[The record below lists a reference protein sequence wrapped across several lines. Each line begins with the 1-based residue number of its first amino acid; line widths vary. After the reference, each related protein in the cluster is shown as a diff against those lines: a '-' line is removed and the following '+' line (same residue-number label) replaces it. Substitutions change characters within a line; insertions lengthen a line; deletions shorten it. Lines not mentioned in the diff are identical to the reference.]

1 MVEGLAIKY
10 IPLGVFD
17 YPRGYQQYWVGYTS
31 VSHSLRGIMT
41 PPSTATAVTTLA
53 PDTLRSWIS
62 EHQDLV
68 VIDVRSAAEF
78 ESMHIRGSYN
88 VPLPLLSEHTDEL
101 AARLGRRVV
110 LVCQS
115 GARAEQARHRLGR
128 SGMDTAYVLTGGVP
142 GFTAA
147 GGDVVKGRD
156 RWDLERQ
163 VRLVAGSLVIVGL
176 AGGKF
181 ISPKIRMLAGAI
193 GTGLTFSAATNTCA
207 MGQAISAM
215 PWNKAAK
222 EPTRESAI
230 LSLPVTTDVNIDVKA
245 GAKAS

>member
-1 MVEGLAIKY
+1 M
-10 IPLGVFD
+10 
-17 YPRGYQQYWVGYTS
+17 TS
-31 VSHSLRGIMT
+31 
-41 PPSTATAVTTLA
+41 PSTAAVTALA
-53 PDTLRSWIS
+53 PETLQSWIT

-88 VPLPLLSEHTDEL
+88 VPLPLLAEHTDEL
-101 AARLGRRVV
+101 AARLGSRVV

-115 GARAEQARHRLGR
+115 GVRAEQARQRLARAGIE
-128 SGMDTAYVLTGGVP
+128 TAYVLAGGAP
-142 GFTAA
+142 GYAAA
-147 GGDVVKGRD
+147 GGDVVRGKD

-163 VRLVAGSLVIVGL
+163 VRLVAGSLVMLGL

-181 ISPKIRMLAGAI
+181 VSPRIRTLAGVI

-207 MGQAISAM
+207 MGKALAAM

-230 LSLPVTTDVNIDVKA
+230 LALPAA
-245 GAKAS
+245 GGKSTEAAA

>member
-1 MVEGLAIKY
+1 MIRLE
-10 IPLGVFD
+10 
-17 YPRGYQQYWVGYTS
+17 RTS
-31 VSHSLRGIMT
+31 MT
-41 PPSTATAVTTLA
+41 RPSPSASTSSTSASPAAPVTALDPETLQ
-53 PDTLRSWIS
+53 SWFQ
-62 EHQDLV
+62 EHKDLV

-78 ESMHIRGSYN
+78 ESLHIRGSYN

-101 AARLGRRVV
+101 AARLGSRVV

-115 GARAEQARHRLGR
+115 GARAEQARQRLG
-128 SGMDTAYVLTGGVP
+128 GAGIGTAYVLTGGVP
-142 GFTAA
+142 GFAAA
-147 GGDVVKGRD
+147 GGDVVRGKA

-163 VRLVAGSLVIVGL
+163 VRLAAGSLVVLGL

-181 ISPKIRMLAGAI
+181 VSPKIRLLAGAI

-230 LSLPVTTDVNIDVKA
+230 LQFPAA
-245 GAKAS
+245 GNGTPEAKAS

>member
-1 MVEGLAIKY
+1 
-10 IPLGVFD
+10 
-17 YPRGYQQYWVGYTS
+17 
-31 VSHSLRGIMT
+31 MT
-41 PPSTATAVTTLA
+41 PLSTATATTALA
-53 PDTLRSWIS
+53 PETLHDWMA
-62 EHQDLV
+62 EHQDLM

-78 ESMHIRGSYN
+78 GAMHIRGSYN

-101 AARLGRRVV
+101 AARLGSRVV

-115 GARAEQARHRLGR
+115 GARAEQARQRLGT
-128 SGMDTAYVLTGGVP
+128 SGIDGGYVLTGGVP
-142 GFTAA
+142 GFAAA
-147 GGDVVKGRD
+147 GGDVVRGKP

-163 VRLVAGSLVIVGL
+163 VRLAAGSLVVLGL

-181 ISPKIRMLAGAI
+181 VSPKIRMLAGAI

-207 MGQAISAM
+207 MGQALSAM

-230 LSLPVTTDVNIDVKA
+230 LSLPAA
-245 GAKAS
+245 GARAAGNGEVRAS

>member
-1 MVEGLAIKY
+1 MTRPSPSAS
-10 IPLGVFD
+10 
-17 YPRGYQQYWVGYTS
+17 TS
-31 VSHSLRGIMT
+31 
-41 PPSTATAVTTLA
+41 STSASPAAPVTALDPETLQ
-53 PDTLRSWIS
+53 SWFQ
-62 EHQDLV
+62 EHKDLV

-78 ESMHIRGSYN
+78 ESLHIRGSYN

-101 AARLGRRVV
+101 AARLGSRVV

-115 GARAEQARHRLGR
+115 GARAEQARQRLG
-128 SGMDTAYVLTGGVP
+128 GAGIGTAHVLTGGVP
-142 GFTAA
+142 GFAAA
-147 GGDVVKGRD
+147 GGDVVRGKA

-163 VRLVAGSLVIVGL
+163 VRLAAGSLVVLGL

-181 ISPKIRMLAGAI
+181 VSPKIRLLAGAI

-230 LSLPVTTDVNIDVKA
+230 LQFPAA
-245 GAKAS
+245 GNGTPEAKAS

>member
-1 MVEGLAIKY
+1 MTST
-10 IPLGVFD
+10 
-17 YPRGYQQYWVGYTS
+17 YP
-31 VSHSLRGIMT
+31 
-41 PPSTATAVTTLA
+41 ATAITALA
-53 PDTLRSWIS
+53 PETLRSWIA
-62 EHQDLV
+62 EHHDLV

-78 ESMHIRGSYN
+78 GAMHIRGSYN

-101 AARLGRRVV
+101 AARLGSRVA

-115 GARAEQARHRLGR
+115 GARAEQARQRLAT
-128 SGMDTAYVLTGGVP
+128 SGISSASVLTGGVP
-142 GFTAA
+142 GFAAA
-147 GGDVVKGRD
+147 GGDVVRGKD

-163 VRLVAGSLVIVGL
+163 VRLAAGSLVVLGL

-181 ISPKIRMLAGAI
+181 VSPKIRMLAGAV

-207 MGQAISAM
+207 MGQALSAM

-230 LSLPVTTDVNIDVKA
+230 LAVPMASDLQGEDKADVPA
-245 GAKAS
+245 GTAA